1 MTTIYRKTAKGQR
14 EIETRALKLA
24 PRFRNLLILVDGRRS
39 DAELIRLT
47 PRAGATGLEA
57 LAQGGFIK
65 AVVQSVDVELALD
78 PVETDGPAPVQS
90 AAQSPADPVAAAG
103 GKPRRGA
110 AAEALTQLVGPAG
123 EPLAKRIRGART
135 ASELARLIDSAAQL
149 VAETR
154 GQAAAT
160 AFAQR
165 FTAL

>member
-24 PRFRNLLILVDGRRS
+24 PRFRNLLILVDGQRS
-39 DAELIRLT
+39 DDELIRLT
-47 PRAGATGLEA
+47 PRAGAAGLEA

-65 AVVQSVDVELALD
+65 TVVRTVDVELALD
-78 PVETDGPAPVQS
+78 PVDPA
-90 AAQSPADPVAAAG
+90 APVAAPAPDDTAVLPR

-123 EPLAKRIRGART
+123 EPLAKRIRNART
-135 ASELARLIDSAAQL
+135 ASELARLIDAAAQL
-149 VAETR
+149 VAATR
-154 GQAAAT
+154 GPGLAAA
-160 AFAQR
+160 FAER